1 MLVTLHNFVY
11 SRQIIRDLEKYNYFC
26 GINPYVMTHTEQ
38 ILSEFKSGNIEIFYN
53 ELYAKLLVYASRHLG
68 PDYAFLAE
76 DCVQDAVYK
85 AYEQRETFK
94 SILTFKAFLYSC
106 IHHAAID
113 IQRKNQAR
121 SNYLSQQ
128 EDRTEFLNSVIE
140 QETLNLLYDAIE
152 RLPEKYR
159 RIFELHFEQGLKNAE
174 IAALLGVTESAVK
187 KQKAQMLESL
197 RKDLQK
203 RTGNHFLAAT
213 LLSQWLEWLE

>member
-1 MLVTLHNFVY
+1 MA
-11 SRQIIRDLEKYNYFC
+11 Q
-26 GINPYVMTHTEQ
+26 TEQ
-38 ILSEFKSGNIEIFYN
+38 LLSEFKSGNIGTFYN

-85 AYEQRETFK
+85 AYEQRGSFK
-94 SILTFKAFLYSC
+94 SVLPLTSFLYSC

-113 IQRKNQAR
+113 ILRKNKTQ
-121 SNYLSQQ
+121 SKYLSQQ
-128 EDRTEFLNSVIE
+128 DDRTEFLNSIIE
-140 QETLNLLYDAIE
+140 HETLNLLYDSIE

-159 RIFELHFEQGLKNAE
+159 RIFELHFQQGLKNAE
-174 IAALLGVTESAVK
+174 IAQLLGITESAVK
-187 KQKAQMLESL
+187 KQKACMLDLL

-213 LLSQWLEWLE
+213 LLLQWLQWLE

>member
-1 MLVTLHNFVY
+1 MRHKFVCY
-11 SRQIIRDLEKYNYFC
+11 GTYRTDTF
-26 GINPYVMTHTEQ
+26 GIQ
-38 ILSEFKSGNIEIFYN
+38 SGNIEIFYN

-85 AYEQRETFK
+85 AYEQRITFK

-113 IQRKNQAR
+113 ILRNNQTR
-121 SNYLSQQ
+121 SKYLSQQ
-128 EDRTEFLNSVIE
+128 NDRTEFLNSIIE
-140 QETLNLLYDAIE
+140 QETLNQLYDAIE

-174 IAALLGVTESAVK
+174 IAVLQDVTESAVK
-187 KQKAQMLESL
+187 NKRPGYWNYSAKTCKNERAIIFSL
-197 RKDLQK
+197 L
-203 RTGNHFLAAT
+203 HFCHNGWNKNGILIN
-213 LLSQWLEWLE
+213 

>member
-1 MLVTLHNFVY
+1 MA
-11 SRQIIRDLEKYNYFC
+11 Q
-26 GINPYVMTHTEQ
+26 TEQ
-38 ILSEFKSGNIEIFYN
+38 LLSEFKSGNIGTFYN

-85 AYEQRETFK
+85 AYEQRGSFK
-94 SILTFKAFLYSC
+94 SVLTLKAFLYSC

-113 IQRKNQAR
+113 ILRKNQAQ

-128 EDRTEFLNSVIE
+128 DDRTEFLNSIIE
-140 QETLNLLYDAIE
+140 QETLNLLYDSIE

-159 RIFELHFEQGLKNAE
+159 RIFELHFQQGLKNAE
-174 IAALLGVTESAVK
+174 IAQLLGITESAVK
-187 KQKAQMLESL
+187 KQKACMLDLL

-213 LLSQWLEWLE
+213 LLLQWLQWL

>member
-1 MLVTLHNFVY
+1 MA
-11 SRQIIRDLEKYNYFC
+11 Q
-26 GINPYVMTHTEQ
+26 TEQ
-38 ILSEFKSGNIEIFYN
+38 LLSEFKSGNIGTFYN

-85 AYEQRETFK
+85 AYEQRGSFK
-94 SILTFKAFLYSC
+94 SVLTLKAFLYSC

-113 IQRKNQAR
+113 ILRKNQAQ

-128 EDRTEFLNSVIE
+128 DDRTE
-140 QETLNLLYDAIE
+140 ETLNLLYDSIE

-159 RIFELHFEQGLKNAE
+159 RIFELHFQQGLKNAE
-174 IAALLGVTESAVK
+174 IAQLLGITESAVK
-187 KQKAQMLESL
+187 KQKACMLDLL

-213 LLSQWLEWLE
+213 LLLQWLQWLE